1 MQTRRPAISVDDVI
15 ARVQAQVG
23 RLRATD
29 QSVDNE
35 ATPLQEPAPAP
46 GLSTAAK
53 PDPRVPL
60 RLQPEFE
67 PRSDG
72 VYALHELADY
82 DDVAFVVNAYRAL
95 LERPPDPVGMVHYL
109 DQLRQGRTNKV
120 DILGRLRWSPEGRTR
135 SIKVKGLLPR
145 FALQR
150 AYRLPV
156 LGYVLHW
163 FVALVQLPRVVSH
176 QRHFETYSISLHQRV
191 ATEVDARSEQTDSI
205 GAYARAAADGLLQQE
220 TRSHVLEES
229 LAALRTTLAADARA
243 RADELS
249 DLVGRVRQIQERLGA
264 GDERARAG
272 GSTGFVRVTGHPG
285 SGAGLGSR
293 GASPSARGASRRRIR
308 CP

>member
-229 LAALRTTLAADARA
+229 LAAL
-243 RADELS
+243 S
-249 DLVGRVRQIQERLGA
+249 RL
-264 GDERARAG
+264 
-272 GSTGFVRVTGHPG
+272 
-285 SGAGLGSR
+285 
-293 GASPSARGASRRRIR
+293 RRK
-308 CP
+308 